1 MPGKNAELLVFKK
14 SLIINTKVVNS
25 DMYIQLQPTES
36 NLKFSPSYS
45 VF

>member
-14 SLIINTKVVNS
+14 SLIMNTKVVNS

-36 NLKFSPSYS
+36 NLKFSPSCS